1 MEDMP
6 KLLNPKVSVIVPVYN
21 VERYLRRCLDS
32 LVNQTLEEIEIILIN
47 DGSTDGSLSI
57 LEEYALKDSRIRVIN
72 QENQKQ
78 GAARNN
84 GLKVAQGEYVGF
96 VDSDDWVDED
106 FLEKLYNSAKN
117 NDADIS
123 VATIIR
129 KREYVQKYRVYY
141 TEEKVYE
148 TLKDKIEICNIPKCC
163 YVWNK
168 LYKKELLIGFDFTV
182 DRYFEDVL
190 WLLEII
196 KKANKIVTVPNSNY
210 YYWVNNNST
219 VKKLPS
225 AKKQEDSY
233 FAKKYVI
240 KFFRRNNLELIDNYK
255 NVTKK
260 IRYILNIPF
269 LKLKERDFYY
279 TWYLFGFIPIFRY
292 RDFDSHYIFKIF
304 NIRIS
309 IKHKSIFNYKP
320 AKNYGLSLN
329 DNINPRLIVSL
340 TSHPPRIKTAVVT
353 INTLLRQTLKPN
365 KLILWL
371 AESQFP
377 KKEKD
382 LPKELLE
389 LRDLGL
395 EIRWCEDFKSYKKL
409 IPALKEFPN
418 DIIIT
423 ADDDLYYEEDWLE
436 SLYQAYQQDKRNI
449 YVKRAVKMQIKNG
462 NIVSY
467 PRDVQ
472 LIKNFSKPAFTNQL
486 MGGSGCLI
494 PPNSLHE
501 DIFNTDLFMS
511 LIPTHDD
518 IYIWIMAILKG
529 TKIGVVDGYNVEMI
543 SQDETHNNSLCKI
556 NNKKGQGIEPD
567 EAFKRIVN
575 KYPEVIKILQGEN
588 DE

>member
-1 MEDMP
+1 MEDMS

-168 LYKKELLIGFDFTV
+168 LYKKELLIGFDFTG

-240 KFFRRNNLELIDNYK
+240 KFLQENNLLAA
-255 NVTKK
+255 KK
-260 IRYILNIPF
+260 Y
-269 LKLKERDFYY
+269 
-279 TWYLFGFIPIFRY
+279 
-292 RDFDSHYIFKIF
+292 
-304 NIRIS
+304 
-309 IKHKSIFNYKP
+309 
-320 AKNYGLSLN
+320 
-329 DNINPRLIVSL
+329 
-340 TSHPPRIKTAVVT
+340 
-353 INTLLRQTLKPN
+353 
-365 KLILWL
+365 
-371 AESQFP
+371 
-377 KKEKD
+377 
-382 LPKELLE
+382 
-389 LRDLGL
+389 
-395 EIRWCEDFKSYKKL
+395 
-409 IPALKEFPN
+409 
-418 DIIIT
+418 
-423 ADDDLYYEEDWLE
+423 
-436 SLYQAYQQDKRNI
+436 
-449 YVKRAVKMQIKNG
+449 
-462 NIVSY
+462 
-467 PRDVQ
+467 
-472 LIKNFSKPAFTNQL
+472 
-486 MGGSGCLI
+486 
-494 PPNSLHE
+494 
-501 DIFNTDLFMS
+501 
-511 LIPTHDD
+511 
-518 IYIWIMAILKG
+518 
-529 TKIGVVDGYNVEMI
+529 
-543 SQDETHNNSLCKI
+543 
-556 NNKKGQGIEPD
+556 
-567 EAFKRIVN
+567 
-575 KYPEVIKILQGEN
+575 
-588 DE
+588 